1 MFFVKNTNII
11 FRVEYNIFGGKM
23 LFLKSP
29 PGGGLFSDRDG
40 EEGGFPWSKA
50 AQNDC
55 EIFYRIL
62 KGL

>member
-11 FRVEYNIFGGKM
+11 FRVEYNIFCGKM

-40 EEGGFPWSKA
+40 EEGVFP
-50 AQNDC
+50 
-55 EIFYRIL
+55 
-62 KGL
+62 